1 MEVVSPM
8 GQDRGRHL
16 SQQSKNDRDVVR
28 SEAPENVFLTANFS
42 EVQSVGVDVLDA
54 SEFSALDQVFKF
66 EHSGMVP
73 EQMTDHQDPALFSR
87 QGYQGLSFFGREAQR
102 LFDKH
107 ILAGKQ

>member
-28 SEAPENVFLTANFS
+28 GEAPENVFLTANFS

-54 SEFSALDQVFKF
+54 SEFSPLDQVFKF

-73 EQMTDHQDPALFSR
+73 EQMTDHQDATALSR
-87 QGYQGLSFFGREAQR
+87 QVDQSLSLFGREA
-102 LFDKH
+102 
-107 ILAGKQ
+107 